1 MSQVMID
8 IAAEFTGRKG
18 FKEAETATMKLE
30 KSVNKLG
37 KQLLGVF
44 SVAKVTQYSKQSI
57 LAYTEDRRAAALLG
71 AQLKNLGLAYA
82 EVDVE
87 KFIASMEKQTG
98 ILDDELRPAFS
109 QLARVTGSVAKS
121 QELMATAF
129 DTSRGAG
136 VSFQQ
141 AVDAISQAYI
151 GNTRGL
157 RALNI
162 GLTQAELNTKNFDEI
177 VGILNKKFK
186 GAGAASVDTYAGK
199 IDLLKVS
206 MANAQETIGKGF
218 IDAFQMLAD
227 DKNFNDVISGI
238 DKAATGVADLVRGV
252 GVVLKS
258 IDASIPSWFKTLISK
273 NFEYGVIGRL
283 MSLGKAN
290 RPTDFMAGVGTSY
303 QSIKANEKLSA
314 AAQAKALAA
323 EKAKLNLLK
332 QQSAEKKA
340 QAAIDKA
347 NTLLAKAGEQF
358 NLEGIQLQAALANQ
372 SLTIEERKRLEV
384 KQAMF
389 NLEQALAQKDQ
400 ERITSATAL
409 LEKLLNQLGVLN
421 KQADIMKDLY
431 DLFAKLGVDRN
442 LINLLN
448 LEDALNLMNQMA
460 ILGQLTLPANFPKP
474 TATMVSPSE
483 AADALASAL
492 SPESMA
498 WYEHELMMARNRRS
512 FLDTAITN
520 TPAATGTGVV
530 INVTENANKLIDL
543 VVNELQDQSASGIS
557 TRIARNTGGYNW

>member
-30 KSVNKLG
+30 KSVSKLG

-141 AVDAISQAYI
+141 AVDAISQAYV

-258 IDASIPSWFKTLISK
+258 IDANIPSWFKTLISK

-290 RPTDFMAGVGTSY
+290 RPTDFMSGVGTSY
-303 QSIKANEKLSA
+303 QSIKANEKLTA

-323 EKAKLNLLK
+323 EKKRLDLLK
-332 QQSAEKKA
+332 KQTAEKKA
-340 QAAIDKA
+340 QTAIDNA
-347 NTLLAKAGEQF
+347 NKVLATAKGMF
-358 NLEGIQLQAALANQ
+358 DTEGIQIAAALQGKVTDEQKA
-372 SLTIEERKRLEV
+372 RLELMQ
-384 KQAMF
+384 KIWQ
-389 NLEQALAQKDQ
+389 LEQAIASENTNLIVQLTGQLAAMTKQT
-400 ERITSATAL
+400 EAL
-409 LEKLLNQLGVLN
+409 NNNYQALGKIADALN
-421 KQADIMKDLY
+421 K
-431 DLFAKLGVDRN
+431 LGYDRN
-442 LINLLN
+442 LFNLDN
-448 LEDALNLMNQMA
+448 LTASLALIQQ
-460 ILGQLTLPANFPKP
+460 IGG
-474 TATMVSPSE
+474 
-483 AADALASAL
+483 AS
-492 SPESMA
+492 
-498 WYEHELMMARNRRS
+498 H
-512 FLDTAITN
+512 
-520 TPAATGTGVV
+520 TPATFAASGIPSNLYPALLMDLPNAAAESVV
-530 INVTENANKLIDL
+530 VPEVNISIEGSVSDLINV
-543 VVNELQDQSASGIS
+543 VVDGLQQQSASGIS
-557 TRIARNTGGYNW
+557 TRIARNTGGFNW